1 MTTMRQE
8 YLDPDVLEE
17 MGNMKIRAR
26 TLVDGLLTG
35 LHRSPHRGG
44 AVEFAE
50 YTEYTPGDKIR
61 HIDWK
66 VYAKTDEYYI
76 KEYEDETNLRAYLLL
91 DGSGSMD
98 FASERAPLT
107 KLRYVSFMAATLAYL
122 FLRQG
127 DAVGGASFADSTH
140 EYLPASSKQSHLDD
154 LFYLLEHLPGSGG
167 TAFEEAL
174 RTIAERAPRRSI
186 VLIFS
191 DFLGISEE
199 EMDLI
204 RVLRAQSRDVAV
216 FHVVDPAEMKLP
228 YEGLRLF
235 KGLEGEGKL
244 LADADDLRDDY
255 IDRMRTHLETVE
267 SACRRGD
274 VSYHRFATTHP
285 IEHVCLEFLRR
296 RL

>member
-1 MTTMRQE
+1 MSDMRQE
-8 YLDPDVLEE
+8 YLDPDILEE

-50 YTEYTPGDKIR
+50 YTKYTPGDEIR

-66 VYAKTDEYYI
+66 VYGKTDEYYI
-76 KEYEDETNLRAYLLL
+76 KEYEDETNLRAYVLV

-98 FASERAPLT
+98 FASEQAPLT
-107 KLRYVSFMAATLAYL
+107 KLRYVSFVAATLAYL

-127 DAVGGASFADSTH
+127 DAVGGASFAESTH
-140 EYLPASSKQSHLDD
+140 EYLPASSKESHLDD
-154 LFYLLEHLPGSGG
+154 LFYLLDHLPGTGE
-167 TAFEEAL
+167 TNFEEAL
-174 RTIAERAPRRSI
+174 RTLAERAPRRSM

-191 DFLGISEE
+191 DFLGISED

-204 RVLRAQSRDVAV
+204 RVLRAQRRDVSV

-235 KGLEGEGKL
+235 RGLEGQDKL

-255 IDRMRTHLETVE
+255 IERMRSHLESVK
-267 SACRRGD
+267 SHCQNGD
-274 VSYHRFATTHP
+274 VEYHRFSTTHP
-285 IEHVCLEFLRR
+285 IERICLEFLRR